1 MKKLRRITAVISI
14 LVIFT
19 ISVSAVSADS
29 LNPYNS
35 YSELV
40 TLPTE
45 QTQSIDSDTFSGSSE
60 GSQRDYAL
68 FYTQTTLLALV
79 AGYLI
84 IFKLRCINP
93 EKEKMHDV
101 FKNKTV
107 EHEENNGQE

>member
-1 MKKLRRITAVISI
+1 MKRLRCITAVLSI
-14 LVIFT
+14 LVLLIL
-19 ISVSAVSADS
+19 SVSAVSADS

-45 QTQSIDSDTFSGSSE
+45 QTDTIDIDRVLSSTE
-60 GSQRDYAL
+60 ASHGNYAL
-68 FYTQTTLLALV
+68 FYTQTTFLALV

-84 IFKLRCINP
+84 VFKLRCINP

-101 FKNKTV
+101 FTNKND
-107 EHEENNGQE
+107 GQE